1 MKQLLQMATVKVLVR
16 GGGDLASGVAW
27 RLHQSGFRVVI
38 TEIPEPL
45 SVRRKVAFSEAVYE
59 GQCVV
64 EGVQAVLVTGPEE
77 VARVWNQGFIP
88 VLVDPEARCRHSIK
102 PEVIVDAILAKK
114 NLGTSAK
121 DAPLVVALG
130 PGFEAGKDAHF
141 VVETQRGHNLGRL
154 LASGSAAP
162 NTGVPGAVQGITSD
176 RVLRAPASGPWR
188 NVVDIGDMVKKGDAV
203 GTVQGETLYAPIDGV
218 LRGLI
223 RPGIT
228 VSKGLKIGHF
238 VLMTLIARGK
248 RDFCFTISEKALAIA
263 GGVLE
268 LAIHQRPWRPTAAIA
283 QLLIPIPRTLRRNL
297 CTKPSYQPTEA
308 ERWCLFCIPWAKF
321 ESTNAV
327 KLHALLDLQS
337 NIPPSS
343 SSPTPKCTMSICSI
357 RSFPGGLPHFMELR
371 NGPAYVLIS
380 GSRTRWPRAKAR
392 GTARGEAVPAE
403 SRAARRSGRASPVR
417 NSLK

>member
-1 MKQLLQMATVKVLVR
+1 MKQLLQMASVKVLVR

-59 GQCVV
+59 GQCAV
-64 EGVQAVLVTGPEE
+64 EGVQAVLVKGPEE

-88 VLVDPEARCRHSIK
+88 VLVDPEAACRHSIK
-102 PEVIVDAILAKK
+102 PEVVVDAILAKN

-154 LASGSAAP
+154 LASGFAAP
-162 NTGVPGAVQGITSD
+162 NTGVPGAVQGITLD
-176 RVLRAPASGPWR
+176 RLLRAPARGPWR
-188 NVVDIGDMVKKGDAV
+188 NIVDIGEMVKKGDAV
-203 GTVQGETLYAPIDGV
+203 GTVQGETLYAAIDGV

-228 VSKGLKIGHF
+228 VSKGLKIGD
-238 VLMTLIARGK
+238 IDPRGK
-248 RDFCFTISEKALAIA
+248 REFCFTISEKALAIA

-268 LAIHQRPWRPTAAIA
+268 GIL
-283 QLLIPIPRTLRRNL
+283 RTYGR
-297 CTKPSYQPTEA
+297 QP
-308 ERWCLFCIPWAKF
+308 
-321 ESTNAV
+321 N
-327 KLHALLDLQS
+327 H
-337 NIPPSS
+337 
-343 SSPTPKCTMSICSI
+343 
-357 RSFPGGLPHFMELR
+357 
-371 NGPAYVLIS
+371 
-380 GSRTRWPRAKAR
+380 
-392 GTARGEAVPAE
+392 
-403 SRAARRSGRASPVR
+403 
-417 NSLK
+417 

>member
-59 GQCVV
+59 GRCAV
-64 EGVQAVLVTGPEE
+64 EGVQAVLVKGPEE

-88 VLVDPEARCRHSIK
+88 VLVDPEAACRHSIK

-121 DAPLVVALG
+121 DAPLVLALG

-188 NVVDIGDMVKKGDAV
+188 NAVDIGEMVKKGDVV
-203 GTVQGETLYAPIDGV
+203 GTVQGEALYAAIDGV

-228 VSKGLKIGHF
+228 VSKDLKIGD
-238 VLMTLIARGK
+238 IDPRGK

-268 LAIHQRPWRPTAAIA
+268 GIL
-283 QLLIPIPRTLRRNL
+283 RTYGR
-297 CTKPSYQPTEA
+297 QP
-308 ERWCLFCIPWAKF
+308 
-321 ESTNAV
+321 N
-327 KLHALLDLQS
+327 H
-337 NIPPSS
+337 
-343 SSPTPKCTMSICSI
+343 
-357 RSFPGGLPHFMELR
+357 
-371 NGPAYVLIS
+371 
-380 GSRTRWPRAKAR
+380 
-392 GTARGEAVPAE
+392 
-403 SRAARRSGRASPVR
+403 
-417 NSLK
+417 